1 MISAEK
7 AWAAYVTCTCH
18 GQALACV
25 AVELERLAHDKAD
38 VTAQMPGGMVGGTM
52 IERCVPVRGRRMDTA
67 VLCAAQRW
75 HAW

>member
-1 MISAEK
+1 MGK
-7 AWAAYVTCTCH
+7 RWH
-18 GQALACV
+18 ALACV